1 MGKRVDTRLTDKE
14 CFFFI
19 PSIFFS
25 FPKLENAITVE
36 NTPGNT
42 VRWLGLE
49 QESGCVKEMF
59 LECVASEP
67 QLPSPYLS
75 CSLPGWS

>member
-1 MGKRVDTRLTDKE
+1 MGKRVLDLLTRSV
-14 CFFFI
+14 FFFI

-36 NTPGNT
+36 NTPGNR
-42 VRWLGLE
+42 VQWLGLE

-67 QLPSPYLS
+67 QLPSP
-75 CSLPGWS
+75 